1 MPAIITNKF
10 RINNAEQFLESFSEE
25 TGILAGNA
33 PSVFLGERYYLGLGR
48 PQAFAT
54 QTRGDSRTENQGTDS
69 APITPSDSVVE
80 EFNTFDDLLAVKKIQ
95 PSDVSYVIPRRNW
108 IANTVYDYY
117 RHDYGNRIANLT
129 GSGTTIQTSNSGATT
144 LFDTNF
150 YVLNS
155 ERNVYKCIDNN
166 NNAPS
171 TSEPVGTDTTIVTRP
186 DNYKWK
192 YMYSLSA
199 LQQSNFLST
208 DFMAVATNSTVS
220 SAAINGA
227 INNVKIK
234 SVGSG
239 GTNGTFTNIPI
250 RGDGTGG
257 LISVTVA
264 GGVITSLIVSNEGTG
279 YTIAYIR
286 NEDIVTAGSTGLID
300 AELDCI
306 IEPKGGH
313 GFNAVSELGGFF
325 VMLNVSLE
333 GTELANTGDFT
344 TENDFRRIILIR
356 NPFSGNVIAT
366 ASTLRATKAIRFAA
380 SPTPGTFTV
389 DEEINQ
395 ATTGAVGKVVEYDS
409 TNRILHY
416 IQTRFNDEG
425 ISSLGNRTAFSGA
438 NVITGQT
445 SGATGTPS
453 AVASETADQITFTSG
468 YKDTELDR
476 HKGDVLYIENR
487 APIARAA
494 DQTENIKLV
503 IEF

>member
-10 RINNAEQFLESFSEE
+10 RINNAEQFSESFSEASPE
-25 TGILAGNA
+25 T
-33 PSVFLGERYYLGLGR
+33 YYLGVGR

-69 APITPSDSVVE
+69 APITPVDSVIE
-80 EFNTFDDLLAVKKIQ
+80 EFNTYDDLLGVKKLAS
-95 PSDVSYVIPRRNW
+95 SDVSYVIPRRNW
-108 IANTVYDYY
+108 TTSTVYDYY
-117 RHDYGNRIANLT
+117 RHDYGNRIT
-129 GSGTTIQTSNSGATT
+129 GTTTTQTANSGATT
-144 LFDTNF
+144 LFDATF
-150 YVLNS
+150 YVLTAA
-155 ERNVYKCIDNN
+155 RNVYKCLDNN
-166 NNAPS
+166 GNAASTVEPTGTS
-171 TSEPVGTDTTIVTRP
+171 TSILTTA
-186 DNYKWK
+186 DGYKWK
-192 YMYSLSA
+192 YMYTLSA
-199 LQQSNFLST
+199 TQQSNFLST
-208 DFMAVATNSTVS
+208 DFMAVATDATIS
-220 SAAINGA
+220 SAAVDGA
-227 INNVKIK
+227 ISTVKIK
-234 SVGSG
+234 SG
-239 GTNGTFTNIPI
+239 GTGGSNGTFTGIPI

-257 LISVTVA
+257 TISAVVSGGVVTTVTVTSA
-264 GGVITSLIVSNEGTG
+264 GSG

-286 NEDIVTAGSTGLID
+286 NADIVSAGATSLSGSEID
-300 AELDCI
+300 VI
-306 IEPKGGH
+306 IPPKGGH

-333 GTELANTGDFT
+333 GTEAANTGDFT
-344 TENDFRRIILIR
+344 AENDFRRIVLIR
-356 NPFSGNVIAT
+356 NPYSGGSLASAT
-366 ASTLRATKAIRFAA
+366 TLRATKAVRFAA
-380 SPTPGTFTV
+380 SPTPGTFSV

-395 ATTGAVGKVVEYDS
+395 ATTGAVGKVVEWDA

-425 ISSLGNRTAFSGA
+425 VDSNGNRTAFSGA

-453 AVASETADQITFTSG
+453 STASETADQITFTNG

-487 APIARAA
+487 APITRAS